1 MYMCSKQEQQ
11 LKIFYLFLVAD
22 GRRTDEEIGK
32 MNMIYEKM
40 KIDKEDREKIEK
52 FCDDA
57 LYSDESSDNSAH
69 IIQIIK
75 SILGNN
81 LDHQGIGGIP
91 FAFRLGTDLNHDKS
105 AQVSTVWNL
114 INLGYSDKDYST
126 SENKIV
132 KFLSDFWDV
141 DETVICEFKDS
152 AETLVSLYKQ
162 EEWIKSTKKK
172 KETIDK
178 YMQTYE
184 NDIKRISDNIEIT
197 IKESQI

>member
-22 GRRTDEEIGK
+22 GSRTDEEIGK

-57 LYSDESSDNSAH
+57 LYSDDSSDNSAQ

-81 LDHQGIGGIP
+81 LDHQGIGGSP

-105 AQVSTVWNL
+105 AQVSTIWNL
-114 INLGYSDKDYST
+114 INLGYSDKDYSK

-132 KFLSDFWDV
+132 KFLSDFWGV
-141 DETVICEFKDS
+141 DETIICEFKDS
-152 AETLVSLYKQ
+152 SETLVSLYKQ